1 MSRRPSKTGS
11 LFDFAER
18 RAIPAPTVARLATVR
33 TTSPRASIE
42 AAKEINESG
51 AAESLWNP
59 DEAAIE
65 DLRAQH
71 RGRAAV

>member
-42 AAKEINESG
+42 AA
-51 AAESLWNP
+51 
-59 DEAAIE
+59 IE